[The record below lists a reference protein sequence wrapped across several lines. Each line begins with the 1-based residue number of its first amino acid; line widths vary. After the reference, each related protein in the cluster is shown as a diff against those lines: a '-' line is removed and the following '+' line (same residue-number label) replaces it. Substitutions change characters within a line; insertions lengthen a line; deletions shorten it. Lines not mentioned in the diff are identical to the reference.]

1 MPAALKQLINVQIAK
16 EIGAAIGGAI
26 TNTLANPTVVTSTV
40 SHNLVSGDAVNITG
54 SNSTPAINGNFIVT
68 VISATTFSIPVN
80 VTTAGTAGTLKKLTR
95 GTTPAAGDTWRR
107 LVGNYTLERN
117 EELEE
122 FSDLDV
128 GLYVRSQSPMLMRKS
143 TGFELTTPLDF
154 TQPLMAAMS
163 GLKGGVVP
171 TTAGSAN
178 TYLFTPS
185 MSAGLVPDTYTLEAN
200 ETDGFTNS
208 IIRSNYMFC
217 DEWEISATTDG
228 IAQLRAHFMGQAPA
242 DASAFTATTPGATP
256 ALLYAAGIRGQAF
269 LDTTFAGL
277 GTTAFATGQLYGFS
291 YKVSNALFPQYY
303 MDGRSTLDF
312 SRMETRRIVVD
323 LTLNVVVDP
332 TTTAFITVEEAAKLA
347 STMRFIRVKLLGPV
361 LSASAYEVSV
371 DLACTHASDSMTSRF
386 SDRDG
391 NLVTTAHLTAQ
402 YDTVSTSS
410 PQVKIVTNTSSFP

>member
-1 MPAALKQLINVQIAK
+1 MPAALKQLINAQIAK
-16 EIGAAIGGAI
+16 EIGAALGGAI

-54 SNSTPAINGNFIVT
+54 SNSVPAINGNFIVT
-68 VISATTFSIPVN
+68 VLSATTFSVPVN
-80 VTTAGTAGTLKKLTR
+80 CTTGGTAGTLKKLTR

-107 LVGNYTLERN
+107 LVGNYSLERN
-117 EELEE
+117 EELET
-122 FSDLDV
+122 FDDLDV
-128 GLYVRSQSPMLMRKS
+128 GLYVRSQSPMLMRKG
-143 TGFELTTPLDF
+143 TGFEHTTPLDF
-154 TQPLMAAMS
+154 TQPLGAFLTS
-163 GLKGGVVP
+163 LKGGVVA
-171 TTAGSAN
+171 TGGGADKTWI
-178 TYLFTPS
+178 FTPS
-185 MSAGLVPDTYTLEAN
+185 MSAGLVPDTYTLEVN

-228 IAQLRAHFMGQAPA
+228 IASLRAHFMGQAPA

-269 LDTTFAGL
+269 LDTSYAGV
-277 GTTAFATGQLYGFS
+277 GTTPFATGQLYGFS
-291 YKVSNALFPQYY
+291 YKVSNALFGQTY
-303 MDGRSTLDF
+303 MDGRATLDF

-332 TTTAFITVEEAAKLA
+332 TATAFITVEEAAKLA
-347 STMRFIRVKLLGPV
+347 STMRFIRVKLLGPA
-361 LSASAYEVSV
+361 LGGSAYEIDL
-371 DLACTHASDSMTSRF
+371 DLACTHASDSMTNRL

-402 YDTVSTSS
+402 YDPTSTFS
-410 PQVKIVTNTSSFP
+410 PQTRVITNVATYP